1 MCDNRIFG
9 RGVRGTCLGWGSG
22 RAFSYRVPGASQP
35 GWARCR
41 KRGQHRGVKSSPS
54 MSHRPLWG
62 TRRPSANV
70 HYWGGK
76 RTLGYDHRFADE
88 PPIPKVEVPS
98 SPDRVC
104 SFRRKKDERH
114 RTAFLARLQRLTQD
128 RPPRV
133 SEKRSSWTDH
143 ARTSIARPYCDL
155 LTSLICGIELKI
167 GD

>member
-76 RTLGYDHRFADE
+76 LTQRSWVLNPIISEAILLQGIAKTPIETIPAPLGPA
-88 PPIPKVEVPS
+88 PAIAK
-98 SPDRVC
+98 
-104 SFRRKKDERH
+104 RKK
-114 RTAFLARLQRLTQD
+114 
-128 RPPRV
+128 
-133 SEKRSSWTDH
+133 
-143 ARTSIARPYCDL
+143 YY
-155 LTSLICGIELKI
+155 
-167 GD
+167 